1 MAHFIK
7 FDEYNYSCFSLENT
21 RLLITAAAEVDVVCK
36 QLCREVDSHSRAN
49 TINRYH
55 ASLVRQYPHMLDFEV
70 ELPQYGLHLTP
81 WKDWQPDH
89 PPLRWTASNKLKH
102 HRHTEYHQASLKNVL
117 NAIAGLYV
125 VCLYLYNAK
134 VRLKALAPRP
144 CLLSAGQGFVWLYE
158 EMNRVS
164 AITAESA
171 NHTRP
176 PQSLN
181 Q

>member
-70 ELPQYGLHLTP
+70 EFPQYGLHLTP

-89 PPLRWTASNKLKH
+89 PYGGRPLTSSNTTDIPSII
-102 HRHTEYHQASLKNVL
+102 RQV
-117 NAIAGLYV
+117 
-125 VCLYLYNAK
+125 
-134 VRLKALAPRP
+134 
-144 CLLSAGQGFVWLYE
+144 
-158 EMNRVS
+158 
-164 AITAESA
+164 
-171 NHTRP
+171 
-176 PQSLN
+176 
-181 Q
+181 